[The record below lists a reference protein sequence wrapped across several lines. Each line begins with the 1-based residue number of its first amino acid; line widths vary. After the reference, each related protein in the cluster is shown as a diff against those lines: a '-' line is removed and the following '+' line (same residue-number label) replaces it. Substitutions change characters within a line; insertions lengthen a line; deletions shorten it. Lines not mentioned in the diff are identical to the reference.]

1 MHIDLHQAR
10 VPNVGETVHLA
21 GFHDEDRTRAD
32 LELLAFDHVSRP
44 PFANEQNLIVRM
56 TMWLWATA
64 RFPFEEDRRHFY
76 ITLLGTDE
84 FTGGV
89 AEREIVLKYSMH
101 GCRRF
106 RAVSPTRV
114 AHLIHA

>member
-21 GFHDEDRTRAD
+21 GFHDEDRARAD

-56 TMWLWATA
+56 AMGLWATA
-64 RFPFEEDRRHFY
+64 RFPFEE
-76 ITLLGTDE
+76 
-84 FTGGV
+84 TGDICTSRCSV
-89 AEREIVLKYSMH
+89 PTNS
-101 GCRRF
+101 
-106 RAVSPTRV
+106 RALSLSGRSC
-114 AHLIHA
+114 